1 MCSSRWLHQRRGAHT
16 CRVPVRNPQVCPIKP
31 AFLFSNVEVADTVT
45 AASSMP
51 ADVTAEVADADAEM
65 SVDAGNGESAPAKL
79 TANVNV
85 NGDGDGEGDG
95 DDGDEEGD
103 GDDSSGGRAGAKRPR
118 VEKEW
123 EDGKK
128 RGQNKHRKKARLN
141 DGVCSWVLRGEKCT
155 FGDRCKFSHDLEK

>member
-1 MCSSRWLHQRRGAHT
+1 
-16 CRVPVRNPQVCPIKP
+16 VPVRNPQVCPIKP

-45 AASSMP
+45 APSSMS

-65 SVDAGNGESAPAKL
+65 SIDAGNGEGAPVKL

-85 NGDGDGEGDG
+85 NGDGDGEGNG